1 MRQKHYILIAIL
13 AIVFVVVA
21 NDADAQCVMCKA
33 TTESNNAAAED
44 EGATVGN
51 GINSGILYMMAI
63 PYILL
68 FLFFRK
74 RIIRTFREIWSIPNK

>member
-1 MRQKHYILIAIL
+1 VKRKHYISILVIAL
-13 AIVFVVVA
+13 LVVVVST
-21 NDADAQCVMCKA
+21 NADAQCVMCKA
-33 TTESNNAAAED
+33 TAESNNTAAD
-44 EGATVGN
+44 EEAATVGA

-74 RIIRTFREIWSIPNK
+74 RIIRTFKEIWSINK